1 MVGKCKAL
9 LLTFLLVSCS
19 AYNRGVSN
27 RNSLS
32 SEGTQTKNNQI
43 ELISQLNY
51 TYDTYN
57 GTTKDY
63 SSQLYLSHFLPIE
76 YKNSGIYFENN
87 ARIYPLQTGK
97 TRKKTARKASIEVL
111 PWQDFSGTIIS
122 FVRRIT
128 PGNLSKKKKPRILV
142 IGDSVTS
149 GYGSTSNKKEEGL
162 PNQYWAWAKML
173 FEMEK
178 IDNGDK
184 PDEYNAL
191 FLGSW
196 SGGNYTINYRG
207 VKRDIRA
214 RAEGYGGASLQQ
226 LFEPILG
233 NDNKPNRFYNEENKT
248 FSVLS
253 YLSKYRTIDDN
264 GNRLVCSKS
273 NPAGERVTGSDG
285 KEYLIGTE
293 INSQSLLGSVDVC
306 TPSIVVI
313 NLCHNTTF
321 DNYRNNIGKVVN
333 VLQSELPD
341 TKIVLM
347 TIDETGTL
355 FPADYPNYVADQIVF
370 KGLHEKNAKIYNYL
384 RENVEDEKN
393 GVFVFAAQFVMPT
406 VTGFPTIVENERF
419 EQNPAVI
426 GPHYHPNNHAH
437 EAWGYALYSL
447 IKYLITDN

>member
-1 MVGKCKAL
+1 MSGKYQIL
-9 LLTFLLVSCS
+9 FLTFLFASCS
-19 AYNRGVSN
+19 ASNRGVSN

-32 SEGTQTKNNQI
+32 PEEIQTKNNQI

-57 GTTKDY
+57 ATTKDY
-63 SSQLYLSHFLPIE
+63 SSQLYLSHFLPVE
-76 YKNSGIYFENN
+76 YKNSGIFFDNN
-87 ARIYPLQTGK
+87 ARVYPLQTEK
-97 TRKKTARKASIEVL
+97 TRKKTERKARIGVL
-111 PWQDFSGTIIS
+111 PWNNLTGTIIS

-128 PGNLSKKKKPRILV
+128 PGNLSKKKKPRVLV

-149 GYGSTSNKKEEGL
+149 GYGSSSNKDDKEQ
-162 PNQYWAWAKML
+162 PNQYWAWARML

-196 SGGNYTINYRG
+196 SGGNYNINYHG
-207 VKRDIRA
+207 VKREIRA

-233 NDNKPNRFYNEENKT
+233 NDNKPNRFYDEANGT
-248 FSVLS
+248 FSILT
-253 YLSKYRTIDDN
+253 YLSKYRTMDDQ
-264 GNRLVCSKS
+264 GERLTSTRS
-273 NPAGERVTGSDG
+273 NPAGERVVGSDG

-293 INSQSLLGSVDVC
+293 ISSQSLLGSVDVC

-333 VLQSELPD
+333 VLQSGLPD
-341 TKIVLM
+341 AKIVLM

-355 FPADYPNYVADQIVF
+355 FPADYPNYDADQVAY

-384 RENVEDEKN
+384 REHVEDEKN
-393 GVFVFAAQFVMPT
+393 GVYVFAAQFVMPT
-406 VTGFPTIVENERF
+406 EDGFPTTENNGMLEL
-419 EQNPAVI
+419 NPAVLW
-426 GPHYHPNNHAH
+426 PHYHPNNKVH
-437 EAWGYALYSL
+437 EAWGYALYSM

>member
-1 MVGKCKAL
+1 MYGIYKVL
-9 LLTFLLVSCS
+9 FLTILLVSCS
-19 AYNRGVSN
+19 ASNRGVSN

-32 SEGTQTKNNQI
+32 SEGIQTKKKQI
-43 ELISQLNY
+43 EFISQLNY

-57 GTTKDY
+57 TTTKDY
-63 SSQLYLSHFLPIE
+63 SSQLYLSHFLPIK
-76 YKNSGIYFENN
+76 YKNSGVFFDNN
-87 ARIYPLQTGK
+87 TRVYPLQTEK
-97 TRKKTARKASIEVL
+97 TRKKTERKTRIGVL
-111 PWQDFSGTIIS
+111 PWKDLSGTIIS

-128 PGNLSKKKKPRILV
+128 PGNLSKKKKPRVLV

-149 GYGSTSNKKEEGL
+149 GYGSSSNKDDKGQ
-162 PNQYWAWAKML
+162 PNQYWAWARML

-196 SGGNYTINYRG
+196 SGGNSTINYHG

-226 LFEPILG
+226 LFEPVLG
-233 NDNKPNRFYNEENKT
+233 NDNKPNRFFDEANGT
-248 FSVLS
+248 FSMLT
-253 YLSKYRTIDDN
+253 YLSKYRTMDDQ
-264 GNRLVCSKS
+264 GERLTSTRS
-273 NPAGERVTGSDG
+273 NPSGERVVGSDG
-285 KEYLIGTE
+285 KEYIIGTE
-293 INSQSLLGSVDVC
+293 ISSQSLLGSVDVC

-355 FPADYPNYVADQIVF
+355 FPADYPNYVADQIVY

-384 RENVEDEKN
+384 RENIEDEKN
-393 GVFVFAAQFVMPT
+393 GVYVFAAQFVMPT
-406 VTGFPTIVENERF
+406 VEGFPTTEKNGVL
-419 EQNPAVI
+419 EQNPAVL
-426 GPHYHPNNHAH
+426 GPHYHPNNKVH
-437 EAWGYALYSL
+437 EAWGYALYSM